1 MKIKQ
6 TEIAMSDEIKKI
18 YCNNCSRE
26 TKHSILSYKQKKE
39 VEEEGE
45 QIFYFEEDNYFLSE
59 CRGCEGITLF
69 IESTFSGMNDEYHSE
84 QYPPKTIRKEP
95 KWLHR
100 IDGDA
105 ISFEQSDKAEV
116 FREIYIALKNS
127 MPRLAIMGVRALLEM
142 VMIEVIGDHGTFN
155 KNLSK
160 LKDEGFI
167 SKYQFEAIDKVID
180 KVIEAGHAS
189 MHRSYKASS
198 SEINSIMDITE
209 NVIESIYINKL
220 NINQINTTPRVRI

>member
-1 MKIKQ
+1 MKID
-6 TEIAMSDEIKKI
+6 MSNDIKKI

-26 TKHSILSYKQKKE
+26 TKHSILSYKKKVE

-45 QIFYFEEDNYFLSE
+45 QITYFEEDNYYLSE
-59 CRGCEGITLF
+59 CMGCEGITLF
-69 IESTFSGMNDEYHSE
+69 IESTFSGMNDEYYSV

-105 ISFEQSDKAEV
+105 ILFKQSDKAEV
-116 FREIYIALKNS
+116 FREIYIALKNN

-142 VMIEVIGDHGTFN
+142 VMVEVIGDHGTFK

-167 SKYQFEAIDKVID
+167 SKYQYEAID

-220 NINQINTTPRVRI
+220 NVSKINPTPRVKI

>member
-1 MKIKQ
+1 MP
-6 TEIAMSDEIKKI
+6 EEIKRI

-26 TKHSILSYKQKKE
+26 TKHLILSHKKKIE
-39 VEEEGE
+39 FEEEGK
-45 QIFYFEEDNYFLSE
+45 QVVYFEEDNYYLSE
-59 CRGCEGITLF
+59 CMGCESITLY
-69 IESTFSGMNDEYHSE
+69 IESTFSGMNDEYFSN

-105 ISFEQSDKAEV
+105 ISFKQSDKAEV
-116 FREIYIALKNS
+116 FREIYIALKNN

-142 VMIEVIGDHGTFN
+142 VMVEVIGDQGTFK

-160 LKDEGFI
+160 LKDEGYI
-167 SKYQFEAIDKVID
+167 SKYQFQAID

-209 NVIESIYINKL
+209 NVIESIYINK
-220 NINQINTTPRVRI
+220 INVNKINPTPRSKK